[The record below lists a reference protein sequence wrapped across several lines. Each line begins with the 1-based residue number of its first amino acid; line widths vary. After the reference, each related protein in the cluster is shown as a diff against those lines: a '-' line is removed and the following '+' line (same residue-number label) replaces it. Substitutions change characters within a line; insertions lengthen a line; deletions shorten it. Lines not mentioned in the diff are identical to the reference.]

1 MYYAFCRQHRT
12 LLTNFFTKQIF
23 FLNSNSSQDDDDDG
37 KLCDSVKL
45 DGAGKEY
52 STKWRKRSKT
62 MTLTGPM
69 IKEARCYTNE
79 HIA

>member
-1 MYYAFCRQHRT
+1 MYYTFCRQHRT
-12 LLTNFFTKQIF
+12 LLTNFFTKQFF
-23 FLNSNSSQDDDDDG
+23 FLNSNSSQDDDDG

-52 STKWRKRSKT
+52 LTKQRKRSKT

-69 IKEARCYTNE
+69 IKEARSYTNE